1 VKKFPAGVTVLIC
14 AALLVLIAQ
23 PFVPYGNGIRAGLGE
38 VMNGVAGLVLL
49 LGALVWALV
58 ARKGR

>member
-1 VKKFPAGVTVLIC
+1 MTVLIC